1 MSALAGNAL
10 TIDAVRTLRDGRE
23 VLAGV
28 SLQVPR
34 GSVWALMGISGAG
47 KSTLLRSVAA
57 LEAFDAGR
65 IVVDDTVELRPGPTP
80 AERALRPLR
89 ERVGMVFQHHA
100 LFAHLSVLDN
110 VMLAPLHTRRQGMTE
125 VRTRAMALLE
135 QLGVA
140 HRAHALPGQISGG
153 EAQRAAIARALAMD
167 PGVLLMDEPTAAL
180 DPARRSALAESLRTL
195 AREGRTLL
203 ITTHDVE
210 FARSVADSVAVLAHG
225 MVVETGA
232 AAQVL
237 STPSHAATRTLLA
250 SERAGES
257 TGVT

>member
-1 MSALAGNAL
+1 MSALC
-10 TIDAVRTLRDGRE
+10 IDGVRTVRDGRE
-23 VLAGV
+23 VLAGAT
-28 SLQVPR
+28 LQLPH

-47 KSTLLRSVAA
+47 KSTLLRTVAA

-80 AERALRPLR
+80 SERVLRPLR
-89 ERVGMVFQHHA
+89 DRVGMVFQHHA

-110 VMLAPLHTRRQGMTE
+110 VMLAPLHARRQNAAE
-125 VRTRAMALLE
+125 VHARAMALLE

-140 HRAHALPGQISGG
+140 HRANALPGQISGG

-180 DPARRSALAESLRTL
+180 DPARRSALAESLRAL

-225 MVVETGA
+225 VVLEAGA
-232 AAQVL
+232 ARQVL
-237 STPSHAATRTLLA
+237 SQPSHDATRTLLA
-250 SERAGES
+250 SEAG
-257 TGVT
+257 VP